1 MNLTAD
7 QRKLIPVL
15 GEIIDDTMPTPS
27 ESDDWKDHAAKWSAR
42 INAALWEISLSGK
55 DRTTLARMARRM
67 GLLDGGD
74 APREFRNAING
85 FLSLTW

>member
-1 MNLTAD
+1 MTDD
-7 QRKLIPVL
+7 QKKLIPIL
-15 GEIIDDTMPTPS
+15 GEIIDDAMPIPS

-42 INAALWEISLSGK
+42 INAALWEVPLPGRH
-55 DRTTLARMARRM
+55 RTTLARMARKM

-74 APREFRNAING
+74 APRAFRDAING